1 MSKAIKR
8 YREPYEKTC
17 KEFFII
23 MNNNFEQ
30 NVKWHEELDTPIFV
44 VYSDKYDSP
53 NLIINPSLKDMGFQK
68 IFDPYTC
75 FQEIDM
81 FLSGIMQSPE
91 KKMVNL
97 TDKDMR
103 DKKGFNDM
111 SFKKEKWKHL

>member
-1 MSKAIKR
+1 M
-8 YREPYEKTC
+8 
-17 KEFFII
+17 
-23 MNNNFEQ
+23 
-30 NVKWHEELDTPIFV
+30 TPRAV
-44 VYSDKYDSP
+44 S
-53 NLIINPSLKDMGFQK
+53 
-68 IFDPYTC
+68 C